1 MSVKHV
7 RRASQLAPRTTFF
20 DEHDAATDPEEKR
33 WRPQRASDRLG
44 AESPS
49 IRGRRQD
56 YIDAA
61 ARVFHRRGYDS
72 ATVGDIA
79 EELDVTKAALHYY
92 FNSKEELLYEIIREM
107 HEINLGNLAIAEAN
121 AGDARTRLWN
131 YFAGHA
137 RVNLKY
143 FIQSSVAY
151 RDLDHL
157 GPENR
162 QDVVALRDKTQAFVR
177 RLLSEAADEGV
188 VCTLADLDLASI
200 AMFTTVNAVHI
211 WYHPGGPM
219 DHDEAARSIAD
230 FVVAGVLCRGTGTWP
245 AHGTTHCLPGTS
257 VQSHV
262 TLPSQVAAD
271 QPGPDPSPQWS
282 LDIPAPLQAHLPSV

>member
-1 MSVKHV
+1 M
-7 RRASQLAPRTTFF
+7 ASTTG
-20 DEHDAATDPEEKR
+20 
-33 WRPQRASDRLG
+33 QRSSRSG
-44 AESPS
+44 KPS
-49 IRGRRQD
+49 TRGRRQD

-79 EELDVTKAALHYY
+79 EELDVTRAALYYY

-157 GPENR
+157 GPDNR

-211 WYHPGGPM
+211 WYHPDGPM

-230 FVVAGVLCRGTGTWP
+230 FVVAGVLCRGTGDVACPRHNPLPARNVSPIARDFALAGRGRPAWP
-245 AHGTTHCLPGTS
+245 GSFAPGES
-257 VQSHV
+257 
-262 TLPSQVAAD
+262 
-271 QPGPDPSPQWS
+271 
-282 LDIPAPLQAHLPSV
+282 